1 MPTTLKYDNLSLRFT
16 GIIAT
21 GGIGSGKFFQLNG
34 NHTLGREE
42 SRSGHFLDIRDYCKQ
57 HIILHYIKVLLG
69 PSFSVIPVGKIGDD
83 DIGQILYNE
92 MNETGFVLHRGEKI
106 PHV

>member
-1 MPTTLKYDNLSLRFT
+1 MISTVIAKELKFDPGSLRYT
-16 GIIAT
+16 GIIGT
-21 GGIGSGKFFQLNG
+21 GGIGSGKFFVLNG
-34 NHTLGREE
+34 DHTLRREE
-42 SRSGHFLDIRDYCKQ
+42 SRSRHFLDVKDYCKQ

-92 MNETGFVLHRGEKI
+92 LKSGC
-106 PHV
+106 